1 MKRIFCTILAVMMA
15 LGVCGMT
22 AIAEEAT
29 TATDGTTEE
38 EISSI
43 TNAELTFKE
52 VSTVTFKDQLYS
64 EMCFKE
70 AVNKGYI
77 GDYSSLD
84 TGFSTTVYASI
95 EAIVLPDGQI
105 IIGAGSF
112 NSRDYNELAI
122 LFSDIFGAR
131 YFVKLVREGFDE
143 STVKDFFQNSMLEV
157 TTQITVDT
165 ISFENSEFTESKIDP
180 TVLYTDGRYFGR
192 DKTELDAGITIRLF
206 PMGNGMLKYT
216 DERLNYWFACGL
228 ESTSTVFYIDS
239 NEGTIIAAILASG
252 DEVIEASNFEENIA
266 VCISNIDQH
275 CNDGETF
282 YILFKTLDEN
292 CFYVKLTLQLC

>member
-1 MKRIFCTILAVMMA
+1 MKKFVCLVLAMVMA
-15 LGVCGMT
+15 LSICCSMS
-22 AIAEEAT
+22 AIAEE
-29 TATDGTTEE
+29 
-38 EISSI
+38 EISTI
-43 TNAELTFKE
+43 TNIESIYRFGFKE
-52 VSTVTFKDQLYS
+52 VSTVTFEDKLYS
-64 EMCFKE
+64 EMTFEE
-70 AVNKGYI
+70 AVSERYFEG
-77 GDYSSLD
+77 SLD
-84 TGFSTTVYASI
+84 TGIHSTIYASI
-95 EAIVLPDGQI
+95 EAIVLPDGQVI
-105 IIGAGSF
+105 IDTSNF
-112 NSRDYNELAI
+112 NVKDYNELAI

-131 YFVKLVREGFDE
+131 YFVKIVREGFAE
-143 STVKDFFQNSMLEV
+143 STVKDFFDSSMLEV
-157 TTQITVDT
+157 TTQIADT

-239 NEGTIIAAILASG
+239 NEGTIIAAILTNSN
-252 DEVIEASNFEENIA
+252 EVIEASNFEGNIA
-266 VCISNIDQH
+266 VSIPNIDQS
-275 CNDGETF
+275 CSDGETF